1 MIQFQL
7 AKYYR
12 QNFRSINMSQ
22 KIIKI
27 IRTHVDKL
35 WLAKA
40 SHMIFLRKLFQS
52 TRLYIEEIVRR
63 LASKCAWQIM
73 RFWYQSYERMLMNS
87 NLIQLF
93 NVYCCLE
100 LEDYHWDTSEGQ
112 PDSIKI
118 CEITEAQTV
127 SVDAVFSLLWCNGAN
142 KI

>member
-73 RFWYQSYERMLMNS
+73 RFWYQSYERMLMELGLSIGNMYFKVEREDIVLKHCHYCFMFWVS
-87 NLIQLF
+87 SVWLYSIVLLHLHLIF
-93 NVYCCLE
+93 
-100 LEDYHWDTSEGQ
+100 
-112 PDSIKI
+112 
-118 CEITEAQTV
+118 
-127 SVDAVFSLLWCNGAN
+127 LLSKN
-142 KI
+142 